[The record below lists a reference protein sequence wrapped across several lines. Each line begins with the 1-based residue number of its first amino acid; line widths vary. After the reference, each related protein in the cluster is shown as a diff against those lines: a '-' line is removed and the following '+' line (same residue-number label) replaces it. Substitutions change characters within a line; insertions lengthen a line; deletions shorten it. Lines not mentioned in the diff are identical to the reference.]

1 MGGFCVTRFDR
12 LFFVIIFIPAILM
25 SFIFLFG
32 WVAPLVGLDA
42 EAMSLTGLT
51 FGCIFVFVW
60 LPDLIRNLYTLR
72 LWIFMVVYVIISVI
86 LIFLM
91 NGIPLIHSMLSIIV
105 GIYIGRRTRYSKG
118 DVAAL
123 ERITCDANKFTL
135 GTLLMVCAIGG
146 VLALRSPDIGRD
158 LGSMV
163 GTGNNFPIAVVWTMI
178 IGGTFLLSYITWF
191 FVRWFA
197 RISYGWF
204 VQEKSQNTPRKRS

>member
-1 MGGFCVTRFDR
+1 MTRFDR
-12 LFFVIIFIPAILM
+12 LFFVIVFIPAILM

-60 LPDLIRNLYTLR
+60 LPDLIRNLFTLP
-72 LWIFMVVYVIISVI
+72 LWIFMVVYVIISII

-91 NGIPLIHSMLSIIV
+91 DGIPLIHSMMSIIV
-105 GIYIGRRTRYSKG
+105 GIYIGRRTRFTKG
-118 DVAAL
+118 DVNAL
-123 ERITCDANKFTL
+123 ERITCDANKFTI
-135 GTLLMVCAIGG
+135 GTLLVVCVIGG
-146 VLALRSPDIGRD
+146 ILALSSPDVGKE
-158 LGSMV
+158 LGSMFGP
-163 GTGNNFPIAVVWTMI
+163 GTYFPIAVVWTMI
-178 IGGTFLLSYITWF
+178 IGGTFILSYITWF

-204 VQEKSQNTPRKRS
+204 MQEKTQHTLRKRG